1 MQRFLFLIRDDLT
14 KLEKMTNQERY
25 SRCVEEQLAWVQS
38 LTDAGHHLE
47 GEPLAIK
54 GRLVRKDQ
62 VIVDGPFVDA
72 KEGIAGFDIILAENL
87 DQAAEI
93 ALTCPLVRHGIS
105 IIEVRPID
113 GVVYMNQLLKEI
125 KK

>member
-1 MQRFLFLIRDDLT
+1 MQRFLFIIREDLT
-14 KLEKMTNQERY
+14 KLEKMTDQERY
-25 SRCVEEQLAWVQS
+25 SRSMEEHMAWIKS
-38 LTDAGHHLE
+38 LVDAGQHLQ

-72 KEGIAGFDIILAENL
+72 KEGIAGFDIVLAENL

-93 ALTCPLVRHGIS
+93 AFTCPLVRNEIA

-113 GVVYMNQLLKEI
+113 NLSILGDVLGQV

>member
-1 MQRFLFLIRDDLT
+1 MQRFLLIVREDLS
-14 KLEKMTNQERY
+14 KLQKMTDQERY
-25 SRCVEEQLAWVQS
+25 SRSVEELLAWIKS
-38 LTDAGHHLE
+38 LTDAGQHLQ

-62 VIVDGPFVDA
+62 VIVDGPFIDA
-72 KEGIAGFDIILAENL
+72 KEGIAGFQIILAENL

-93 ALTCPLVRHGIS
+93 ALSCPLVRNEIA
-105 IIEVRPID
+105 IIEVRPIA
-113 GVVYMNQLLKEI
+113 GLTQLDKAWDQV

>member
-1 MQRFLFLIRDDLT
+1 MQRFLLIIREDLS
-14 KLEKMTNQERY
+14 KLQKMTNQERY
-25 SRCVEEQLAWVQS
+25 SRSVEELLAWVKS
-38 LTDAGHHLE
+38 LADAGQHLQ
-47 GEPLAIK
+47 GEPLATK

-62 VIVDGPFVDA
+62 VIVDGPFIDA
-72 KEGIAGFDIILAENL
+72 KEGIAGFQIILAENL

-93 ALTCPLVRHGIS
+93 ALSCPLVRNEIA

-113 GVVYMNQLLKEI
+113 GLTLLDQALDQV

>member
-1 MQRFLFLIRDDLT
+1 MQRFLFIIREDLT
-14 KLEKMTNQERY
+14 RLEKMTNQERY
-25 SRCVEEQLAWVQS
+25 SRMVEEQLAWVKS
-38 LTDAGHHLE
+38 LADAGLHLQ

-54 GRLVRKDQ
+54 GRLVRKDE
-62 VIVDGPFVDA
+62 VIADGPFVDA
-72 KEGIAGFDIILAENL
+72 KEGIAGFDVILAENL

-93 ALTCPLVRHGIS
+93 ALTCPLVRNEIA

-113 GVVYMNQLLKEI
+113 GLIRLDEALKEG

>member
-1 MQRFLFLIRDDLT
+1 MQRFLLIIREDLS
-14 KLEKMTNQERY
+14 KLQKMTNQERY
-25 SRCVEEQLAWVQS
+25 SRNVEELLAWIKS
-38 LTDAGHHLE
+38 LADAGQHLQ

-62 VIVDGPFVDA
+62 VIVDGPFIDA
-72 KEGIAGFDIILAENL
+72 KEGIAGFSIILAENL

-93 ALTCPLVRHGIS
+93 ALTCPLVRNEIA

-113 GVVYMNQLLKEI
+113 GLTLLDQAFDQV

>member
-1 MQRFLFLIRDDLT
+1 MQRFLFIIRDDLT
-14 KLEKMTNQERY
+14 KLQNMTNQERY
-25 SRCVEEQLAWVQS
+25 SRCVEEQLAWIKS
-38 LTDAGHHLE
+38 LADAGLHLQ

-62 VIVDGPFVDA
+62 VISDGPFIDA

-93 ALTCPLVRHGIS
+93 ALTCPLVKNEIS
-105 IIEVRPID
+105 IIEVRPLD
-113 GVVYMNQLLKEI
+113 SFAQLTQALDQKER
-125 KK
+125 